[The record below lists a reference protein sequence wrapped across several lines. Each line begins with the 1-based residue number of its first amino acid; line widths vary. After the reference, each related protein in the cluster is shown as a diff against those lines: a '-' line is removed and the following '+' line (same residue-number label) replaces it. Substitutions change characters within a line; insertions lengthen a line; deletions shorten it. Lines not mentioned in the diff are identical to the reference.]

1 MPIVGDD
8 KYGDFEHNKVLARG
22 KGARSLKRMFLHAW
36 RLQCDHPVSGQRLEL
51 HAALPPELD
60 LFLQGVLPEVRF
72 GDATPSARSGDSL
85 SFQHI
90 GAGGPG
96 PTAYEHE

>member
-1 MPIVGDD
+1 
-8 KYGDFEHNKVLARG
+8 
-22 KGARSLKRMFLHAW
+22 
-36 RLQCDHPVSGQRLEL
+36 LEL

-85 SFQHI
+85 SFQHN
-90 GAGGPG
+90 GVGGPG